1 MQVKTQLDESQ
12 SLPCLCLKKGHLLH
26 CWLLAVLGCV
36 LTSGDSL
43 VSASPYS
50 RSTGLTMFGCTW
62 LLCGF
67 WESKHDFHMCSSS
80 TLPTESSTKALKI

>member
-43 VSASPYS
+43 VSASPHS
-50 RSTGLTMFGCTW
+50 RSTGLTMFGCAW

-67 WESKHDFHMCSSS
+67 WESKHDFHMCPSS